1 MDLGTT
7 LLLVGVFILLE
18 GFFSG
23 CEIGMISVNR
33 IRMEQLAGE
42 GVRSARLINKLLQT
56 PEQLFAITSL
66 GTNVCVVSSTAI
78 FTSYLVTTF
87 GSWGDFL
94 SMLIIS
100 PFILFAGE
108 IIPKLIF
115 QSRSDAIMSAMVY
128 PLNIIGKILAPF
140 NALFTHLNK
149 FIYTKIMRQADVPTY
164 TRVSREQIRHISH
177 PASDTSELEPEE
189 RVMIHRIFNF
199 SELTVEQCM
208 VPLVQLYAIS
218 DTATVDEANKLA
230 MESGFSRLP
239 VFHERMFNLI
249 GILNTFDLL
258 TVPPD
263 NSPITDLIRPAYYI
277 PPNKKLD
284 DLLKELQQ
292 RGLHLA
298 IVVDEHGGCVGIIT
312 IEDLLEQIVG
322 EIEDEYDE
330 PPKYYEK
337 YDEDGYLVQGD
348 IEIAMLNEE
357 LNLDLPEGDYETV
370 AGLMIDRLEKI
381 PVAGDQVIVQDCR
394 LTVKEASKR
403 KINSVILRKLPPDFD
418 SEAQNGEKP
427 DNGHSQPADRET
439 DVPVEVPDAPAED
452 AASGENGALP
462 KEKKP
467 EKTSLFFSRS

>member
-7 LLLVGVFILLE
+7 LILVGAFILME

-33 IRMEQLAGE
+33 IRMEQLSGE

-66 GTNVCVVSSTAI
+66 GTNLCVVSSTAV
-78 FTSYLVTTF
+78 FTSYLVTHF
-87 GSWGDFL
+87 GRWGDFL

-108 IIPKLIF
+108 IVPKLIF

-128 PLNIIGKILAPF
+128 PLNIFSKILAPF
-140 NALFTHLNK
+140 NALFTHLNA
-149 FIYTKIMRQADVPTY
+149 FIYKKIFKQSDVPTY
-164 TRVSREQIRHISH
+164 TRISREQIRHISH
-177 PASDTSELEPEE
+177 PESDTSELEPEE
-189 RVMIHRIFNF
+189 RVMIHKIFNF
-199 SELTVEQCM
+199 GELSAEQCM
-208 VPLVQLYAIS
+208 VPLIQLYAIS
-218 DTATVDEANKLA
+218 DTATVEEANKLA
-230 MESGFSRLP
+230 NESGFSRLP

-258 TVPPD
+258 TVPQD
-263 NSPITDLIRPAYYI
+263 ASPITDLIRPAYYI

-330 PPKYYEK
+330 PQKYYEK

-357 LNLDLPEGDYETV
+357 LHLDLPEGDYETV

-381 PVAGDQVIVQDCR
+381 PVAGDQVIVEGCR

-403 KINSVILRKLPPDFD
+403 KINSVILRRLPPDYD
-418 SEAQNGEKP
+418 AENKDEDPVGNGGTTPTVREKP
-427 DNGHSQPADRET
+427 APDGDDQLLPEQP
-439 DVPVEVPDAPAED
+439 PVE
-452 AASGENGALP
+452 
-462 KEKKP
+462 KKKKP
-467 EKTSLFFSRS
+467 EKASSLSSPRS

>member
-7 LLLVGVFILLE
+7 LILVVVFVLLE

-56 PEQLFAITSL
+56 PEQLFATTSL
-66 GTNVCVVSSTAI
+66 GTNLCVVSSTAI
-78 FTSYLVTTF
+78 FTSFLVLHF
-87 GSWGDFL
+87 GKWGDFL
-94 SMLIIS
+94 SMLLIA

-115 QSRSDAIMSAMVY
+115 QSRSDAIMAVMIY
-128 PLNIIGKILAPF
+128 PLSIINKILAPF
-140 NALFTHLNK
+140 NALFTHLNT
-149 FIYTKIMRQADVPTY
+149 FIHRKILRRSEAPSY
-164 TRVSREQIRHISH
+164 TRISRDQIRHISH
-177 PASDTSELEPEE
+177 PESDTSSLDPEE

-199 SELTVEQCM
+199 GELTAEQCM
-208 VPLVQLYAIS
+208 VPLIQLYAIP
-218 DTATVDEANKLA
+218 DTATVEEANKMA
-230 MESGFSRLP
+230 SESGFSRLP

-249 GILNTFDLL
+249 GLLNTFDLL
-258 TVPPD
+258 TVPND
-263 NSPITDLIRPAYYI
+263 NRPVTELIRPAYYI

-298 IVVDEHGGCVGIIT
+298 IVVDEYGGCVGIIT
-312 IEDLLEQIVG
+312 VEDLLEQIVG

-330 PPKYYEK
+330 PHKYYEK
-337 YDEDGYLVQGD
+337 YDEDGYLVKGS
-348 IEIAMLNEE
+348 IEIGMLNEE
-357 LNLDLPEGDYETV
+357 LDVHLPEGDYETL

-394 LTVKEASKR
+394 LTVKEAGKR
-403 KINSVILRKLPPDFD
+403 KINSVILRRLPPGY
-418 SEAQNGEKP
+418 EPETQNG
-427 DNGHSQPADRET
+427 DSITNGGP
-439 DVPVEVPDAPAED
+439 APASKTKP
-452 AASGENGALP
+452 APASPPSSPPEPAPGPETP
-462 KEKKP
+462 KEQKP
-467 EKTSLFFSRS
+467 EKTSSIFG